1 MMNYTISKLLIVI
14 SNNAYERWFI
24 FSGGP
29 LQWDHWPKHHGA
41 SHFYRKCPRIKKPG
55 ISIQHRVCQGYE
67 GDKIII
73 LPWGMF
79 HIFIIFT
86 HTYVH
91 TCTYSTIQLG
101 IQIKPF
107 VNVFSLYKLLPH
119 DPLWR
124 GSEIDQQIW
133 SHEIIKERSQKI
145 RQHLN
150 NISSVFSS

>member
-1 MMNYTISKLLIVI
+1 MVI
-14 SNNAYERWFI
+14 SNNAYEKWLI
-24 FSGGP
+24 LSGSP

-55 ISIQHRVCQGYE
+55 ISIQHRVCQRYE
-67 GDKIII
+67 GDENYNFT
-73 LPWGMF
+73 MRYVS
-79 HIFIIFT
+79 HIYYIYT
-86 HTYVH
+86 HIDVH